1 MSFTLIRLRHRRHED
16 NILCMTTSRDGQ
28 YLLTGGEGGVVAV
41 WRTFDLNLLY
51 TYPTCDGSIRSVALS
66 HCHQFVLT
74 GELGAIGFGGGR
86 ISVEL
91 GDLQK
96 A

>member
-1 MSFTLIRLRHRRHED
+1 
-16 NILCMTTSRDGQ
+16 MTTSRDGQ

-51 TYPTCDGSIRSVALS
+51 TYPTCDGSIRAVALS

-74 GELGAIGFGGGR
+74 GLSTG
-86 ISVEL
+86 SVVVFNIDFNKWHPEF
-91 GDLQK
+91 QEK
-96 A
+96 YH